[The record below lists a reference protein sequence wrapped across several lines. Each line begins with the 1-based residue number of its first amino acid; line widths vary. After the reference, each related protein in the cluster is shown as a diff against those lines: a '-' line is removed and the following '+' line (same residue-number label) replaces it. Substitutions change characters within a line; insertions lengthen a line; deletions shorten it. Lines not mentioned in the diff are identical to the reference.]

1 MIIDTH
7 CHAGENWFE
16 PVELL
21 LHQMELNGVSKAVLV
36 QHGGF
41 YDNNYLLDAA
51 AKHPGRFSIVALV
64 EEGSPNASD
73 DLQMWF
79 ERGAGGVRLRPNS
92 PLKIWRKAAELDMVV
107 SCRAETL
114 DPEKLSEVISDLPS
128 TIPVVLEHFMG
139 ARPEDVDTKDG
150 YKRIRSLLKIAELP
164 NVYAKLG
171 GLGEIS
177 HRPEVL
183 DTTFQFEFT
192 PPIVEM
198 ILEAFGTSRTM
209 WGSDYPPVSNR
220 EGYRNA
226 LHGIMDHP
234 SIVDPQQRNQVMGI
248 TAASVFRFL

>member
-1 MIIDTH
+1 
-7 CHAGENWFE
+7 
-16 PVELL
+16 
-21 LHQMELNGVSKAVLV
+21 MELNGVSRAVLV

-51 AKHPGRFSIVALV
+51 AKHPGRFSIVVLV
-64 EEGSPNASD
+64 DEGSPSASD
-73 DLQMWF
+73 DLQMWS

-92 PLKIWRKAAELDMVV
+92 PFEIWRKAAQLDMVV
-107 SCRAETL
+107 SCRAEAL
-114 DPEKLSEVISDLPS
+114 DPVTFSEVISDLPS
-128 TIPVVLEHFMG
+128 TMPVVLEHFMG
-139 ARPEDVDTKDG
+139 ARPGGTDAKDG

-164 NVYAKLG
+164 NVYVKLG

-177 HRPEVL
+177 YRPEVL
-183 DTTFQFEFT
+183 DAKFQFEFT

-198 ILEAFGTSRTM
+198 ILEAFGPSRTM

-234 SIVDPQQRNQVMGI
+234 SIADPQQRNQVMGI
-248 TAASVFRFL
+248 TAAAVFRFL

>member
-1 MIIDTH
+1 VIIDTH

-21 LHQMELNGVSKAVLV
+21 LRQMELNGVSRAVLV

-51 AKHPGRFSIVALV
+51 AKHPGRFSIVVLV
-64 EEGSPNASD
+64 DEGSPSASD
-73 DLQMWF
+73 DLQMWS

-92 PLKIWRKAAELDMVV
+92 PFEIWRKAAQLDMVV
-107 SCRAETL
+107 SCRAEAL
-114 DPEKLSEVISDLPS
+114 DPVTFSEVISDLPS
-128 TIPVVLEHFMG
+128 TMPVVLEHFMG
-139 ARPEDVDTKDG
+139 ARPGGTDAKDG

-164 NVYAKLG
+164 NVYVKLG

-177 HRPEVL
+177 YRPEVL
-183 DTTFQFEFT
+183 DAKFQFEFT

-198 ILEAFGTSRTM
+198 ILEAFGPSRTM

-234 SIVDPQQRNQVMGI
+234 SIADPQQRNQVMGI
-248 TAASVFRFL
+248 TAAAVFRFL

>member
-1 MIIDTH
+1 
-7 CHAGENWFE
+7 
-16 PVELL
+16 
-21 LHQMELNGVSKAVLV
+21 MELNGVSRAVLV

-51 AKHPGRFSIVALV
+51 AKHPGRFSIVVLV
-64 EEGSPNASD
+64 DEGSPSASA
-73 DLQMWF
+73 DLQMWS

-92 PLKIWRKAAELDMVV
+92 PSEIWRKAAQLDMVV
-107 SCRAETL
+107 SCRAEAL
-114 DPEKLSEVISDLPS
+114 DPVKFSELIADLPS
-128 TIPVVLEHFMG
+128 TMPVVLEHFMG
-139 ARPEDVDTKDG
+139 ARPEDTDTKDG

-164 NVYAKLG
+164 NVYVKLG

-177 HRPEVL
+177 YRPEVL
-183 DTTFQFEFT
+183 DAKFQFEFT

-198 ILEAFGTSRTM
+198 ILEAFGPSRTM

-234 SIVDPQQRNQVMGI
+234 SIADPQQVNQIMGT
-248 TAASVFRFL
+248 TAAAVFRFL

>member
-51 AKHPGRFSIVALV
+51 AKHPGRFSIVVLV
-64 EEGSPNASD
+64 DEGSPSASD
-73 DLQMWF
+73 DLQMWS

-92 PLKIWRKAAELDMVV
+92 PFEIWRKAAQLDMVV
-107 SCRAETL
+107 SCRAEAL
-114 DPEKLSEVISDLPS
+114 DPVTFSEVISDLPS
-128 TIPVVLEHFMG
+128 TMPVVLEHFMG
-139 ARPEDVDTKDG
+139 ARPGGTDAKDG

-164 NVYAKLG
+164 NVYVKLG

-177 HRPEVL
+177 YRPEVL
-183 DTTFQFEFT
+183 DAKFQFEFT

-198 ILEAFGTSRTM
+198 ILEAFGPSRTM

-234 SIVDPQQRNQVMGI
+234 SIADPQQVNQIMGT
-248 TAASVFRFL
+248 TAAAVFRFL

>member
-21 LHQMELNGVSKAVLV
+21 LRQMELNGVSRAVLV

-51 AKHPGRFSIVALV
+51 AKHPGRFSIVVLV
-64 EEGSPNASD
+64 DEGSPSASD
-73 DLQMWF
+73 DLQMWS

-92 PLKIWRKAAELDMVV
+92 PFEIWRKAAQLDLVV
-107 SCRAETL
+107 SCRAEAL
-114 DPEKLSEVISDLPS
+114 DPVTFSEVISDLPS
-128 TIPVVLEHFMG
+128 TMPVVLEHFMG
-139 ARPEDVDTKDG
+139 ARPGGTDAKDG

-164 NVYAKLG
+164 NVYVKLG

-177 HRPEVL
+177 YRPEVL
-183 DTTFQFEFT
+183 DAKFQFEFT

-198 ILEAFGTSRTM
+198 ILEAFGPSRTM

-234 SIVDPQQRNQVMGI
+234 SIADPQQRNQVMGI
-248 TAASVFRFL
+248 TAAAVFRFL

>member
-21 LHQMELNGVSKAVLV
+21 LHQMELNGVSRAVLV

-51 AKHPGRFSIVALV
+51 ARHPGRFSIVVLV
-64 EEGSPNASD
+64 DEGSPSASD
-73 DLQMWF
+73 DLQMWS

-92 PLKIWRKAAELDMVV
+92 PSEIWRKAAQLDMVV
-107 SCRAETL
+107 SCRAEAL
-114 DPEKLSEVISDLPS
+114 DPVKFSEVISDLPS
-128 TIPVVLEHFMG
+128 TMPVVLEHFMG
-139 ARPEDVDTKDG
+139 ARLEDTDAKDG
-150 YKRIRSLLKIAELP
+150 YKRIRPLLKIAELP
-164 NVYAKLG
+164 NVYVKLG

-177 HRPEVL
+177 YRPEVL
-183 DTTFQFEFT
+183 NAKFQFEFT

-198 ILEAFGTSRTM
+198 ILEAFGPSRTM

-234 SIVDPQQRNQVMGI
+234 SIADPQQVNQIMGT
-248 TAASVFRFL
+248 TAAAVFRFL

>member
-21 LHQMELNGVSKAVLV
+21 LHQMELNGVSRAVLV

-51 AKHPGRFSIVALV
+51 AKHPGRFSIVVLV
-64 EEGSPNASD
+64 DEDSPTASN
-73 DLQMWF
+73 DLEMWS
-79 ERGAGGVRLRPNS
+79 ERGAKGVRLRPNS
-92 PLKIWRKAAELDMVV
+92 PSRIWRTAAELDMVV

-114 DPEKLSEVISDLPS
+114 NPVKLSEVISDLPS
-128 TIPVVLEHFMG
+128 TIPVVVEHFMG
-139 ARPEDVDTKDG
+139 ARPEDADTKDG
-150 YKRIRSLLKIAELP
+150 YKRIRSFLKIAEFP
-164 NVYAKLG
+164 NVYVKLG

-177 HRPEVL
+177 RRPKVL
-183 DTTFQFEFT
+183 DSKFRFEFT

-198 ILEAFGTSRTM
+198 ILEAFGPSRAM

-234 SIVDPQQRNQVMGI
+234 SIVDPQHRNQIMGI
-248 TAASVFRFL
+248 TAAGVFRFL